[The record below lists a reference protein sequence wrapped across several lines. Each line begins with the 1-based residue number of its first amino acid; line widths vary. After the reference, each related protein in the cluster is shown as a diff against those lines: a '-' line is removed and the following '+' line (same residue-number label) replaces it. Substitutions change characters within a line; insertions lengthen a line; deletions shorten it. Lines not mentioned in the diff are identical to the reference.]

1 MIKEAMLYRPLDDKK
16 VACDLCSHRC
26 QVAPSKFG
34 ICGVRQNRDGKLF
47 SLVYGEIIAA
57 HVDPIEK
64 KPLYHYLPGSTA
76 FSVATMGCN
85 FRCPFCQNWQ
95 ISQRSK
101 REKEDLASQP
111 YLPEEIVHAAKTQ
124 GCQSISYTY
133 TEPTI
138 YFELAYDTA
147 KLAKKEGLGNSFV
160 TNGFMTAEALEVIHP
175 YLDASNVDLKSFD
188 ERFYKEMCQ
197 AHLQPVLD
205 SIRLMKKLDIWV
217 EITTLIIPEQNDSEH
232 ELTEIARFIAGVD
245 PEIPWHISR
254 FHPDYN
260 YTDTHGTPIDTLRK
274 AYAIGKSEGLS
285 YIYIGNVLGESEDTV
300 CPNCQ
305 KSLIKR
311 TGFFAGQNKIVAGKC
326 PHCSKSI
333 AGVF

>member
-101 REKEDLASQP
+101 RKKEDLASQP

-147 KLAKKEGLGNSFV
+147 KLAKKEDLGNSFV
-160 TNGFMTAEALEVIHP
+160 TNGFMTAEALKVIHP
-175 YLDASNVDLKSFD
+175 YLDA
-188 ERFYKEMCQ
+188 
-197 AHLQPVLD
+197 
-205 SIRLMKKLDIWV
+205 
-217 EITTLIIPEQNDSEH
+217 
-232 ELTEIARFIAGVD
+232 
-245 PEIPWHISR
+245 
-254 FHPDYN
+254 
-260 YTDTHGTPIDTLRK
+260 
-274 AYAIGKSEGLS
+274 
-285 YIYIGNVLGESEDTV
+285 
-300 CPNCQ
+300 
-305 KSLIKR
+305 
-311 TGFFAGQNKIVAGKC
+311 
-326 PHCSKSI
+326 
-333 AGVF
+333 